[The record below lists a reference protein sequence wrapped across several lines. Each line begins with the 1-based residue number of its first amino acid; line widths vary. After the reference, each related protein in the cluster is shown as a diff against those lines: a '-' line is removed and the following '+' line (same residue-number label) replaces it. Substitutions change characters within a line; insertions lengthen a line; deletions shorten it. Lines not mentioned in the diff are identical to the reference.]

1 MSAVAIV
8 SALAAAQAMILWRP
22 SGRWLAR
29 CRLGRGES
37 SPPARPALSV
47 IVVAG
52 VGVVLFAPRLAAVS
66 LPHVILALT
75 VGGVA
80 TFVVRV
86 IRMGRA
92 RLGAAARSAAVA
104 ESIGLMAA
112 ELRAGNLPQRVLAG
126 LAPDFDF
133 LAPAA
138 RAADLGGDVPAALR
152 HVSTQPGGELL
163 ADLSGAWFVADRAG
177 APLARILDRLE
188 QTAREDHEIEREVQ
202 SGLAPARATGRLMA
216 VLPVFGLAL
225 GSGMGGD
232 PVAVLTST
240 LPGVLCLAAGSAL
253 ACAGVAWVERIA
265 VTGEQ

>member
-22 SGRWLAR
+22 SGRWLTR

-86 IRMGRA
+86 IRVGRA

-133 LAPAA
+133 LVQVNEDIVAGLTGAA
-138 RAADLGGDVPAALR
+138 A
-152 HVSTQPGGELL
+152 
-163 ADLSGAWFVADRAG
+163 
-177 APLARILDRLE
+177 
-188 QTAREDHEIEREVQ
+188 
-202 SGLAPARATGRLMA
+202 
-216 VLPVFGLAL
+216 
-225 GSGMGGD
+225 
-232 PVAVLTST
+232 
-240 LPGVLCLAAGSAL
+240 
-253 ACAGVAWVERIA
+253 
-265 VTGEQ
+265 